1 MKKTIITL
9 LFALVSMAGLAQN
22 WSPLVEDSIDF
33 IITGTTNSTQDS
45 LIMFPCAPLGV
56 REKYP
61 IRTFIQI
68 DDNVSNSLRFIAE
81 ETPTYINLVTGEVR
95 GSELQKKFISCQM
108 RERDIYNKTDRN
120 AVIQQ
125 NIRENMDNIIPA
137 YYLYSDY
144 PSFTLEEMQEFI
156 REDAPYARHPAM
168 EWPWRAY
175 LAKLKQKDITGKPFI
190 DFEAE
195 APDST
200 IHRLSE
206 FVGPGQYVLLDLWAL
221 HRGPYTPS
229 FDFMKHLYATYKS
242 QGFRIISRGRLS
254 AALHVRVAHSTSIV

>member
-1 MKKTIITL
+1 MLSSSK
-9 LFALVSMAGLAQN
+9 
-22 WSPLVEDSIDF
+22 
-33 IITGTTNSTQDS
+33 
-45 LIMFPCAPLGV
+45 
-56 REKYP
+56 
-61 IRTFIQI
+61 
-68 DDNVSNSLRFIAE
+68 
-81 ETPTYINLVTGEVR
+81 
-95 GSELQKKFISCQM
+95 M

-125 NIRENMDNIIPA
+125 NIRENMNNIIPA

-195 APDST
+195 APDVRSA
-200 IHRLSE
+200 RLMGIASWSLYSILRFYE
-206 FVGPGQYVLLDLWAL
+206 
-221 HRGPYTPS
+221 TPLCNLQKPRLPHHQR
-229 FDFMKHLYATYKS
+229 FMRTEPHILA
-242 QGFRIISRGRLS
+242 QR
-254 AALHVRVAHSTSIV
+254 

>member
-1 MKKTIITL
+1 MNKKTIITIL
-9 LFALVSMAGLAQN
+9 LALVAMAGQGQN

-61 IRTFIQI
+61 IRNGKFTVTGRVRRHTFIQI
-68 DDNVSNSLRFIAE
+68 DDNVNNSLRFIAE
-81 ETPTYINLVTGEVR
+81 ETPTYINLATDEVR

-190 DFEAE
+190 D
-195 APDST
+195 P
-200 IHRLSE
+200 
-206 FVGPGQYVLLDLWAL
+206 FVGI
-221 HRGPYTPS
+221 RGAWPVRSARLMGIASWSLYSILRFYETPLCNLQKPRLPHHQR
-229 FDFMKHLYATYKS
+229 FMRTEPHILA
-242 QGFRIISRGRLS
+242 QR
-254 AALHVRVAHSTSIV
+254 

>member
-1 MKKTIITL
+1 
-9 LFALVSMAGLAQN
+9 
-22 WSPLVEDSIDF
+22 
-33 IITGTTNSTQDS
+33 
-45 LIMFPCAPLGV
+45 
-56 REKYP
+56 
-61 IRTFIQI
+61 
-68 DDNVSNSLRFIAE
+68 
-81 ETPTYINLVTGEVR
+81 
-95 GSELQKKFISCQM
+95 M

-200 IHRLSE
+200 QRLLT
-206 FVGPGQYVLLDLWAL
+206 V
-221 HRGPYTPS
+221 PYTVCRNSWGLASTFCSTYGHCIVVLILHPS
-229 FDFMKHLYATYKS
+229 IL
-242 QGFRIISRGRLS
+242 
-254 AALHVRVAHSTSIV
+254 